1 MYVTKE
7 WNWRNILILTKIEMK
22 CMCDIFP
29 FIRIK
34 SVLEWEEQTHKG
46 SRLWFKWYDIKE
58 KMSCKRFYMLL
69 FSILSI
75 KIQFKCFHPINVQ
88 NNICCHKY
96 SRYWKFRTTKTCLW
110 ICNCGILLII
120 MITQYPRGLIS
131 PYWR

>member
-34 SVLEWEEQTHKG
+34 SVLEREEQTHKG

-75 KIQFKCFHPINVQ
+75 KIQFKCFHPI
-88 NNICCHKY
+88 KY
-96 SRYWKFRTTKTCLW
+96 FRRSFKPKHVCKFV
-110 ICNCGILLII
+110 NCGILLII
-120 MITQYPRGLIS
+120 MINQYARGLKFLVFVWGEK
-131 PYWR
+131 PWNYQGR